1 MAEDDIKCTYV
12 RVARRLWIDERLRRV
27 SEDARMLFMY
37 LLTSPHG
44 NMVGYYRLPAAYA
57 CSDLQWPMDRW
68 SQALTELTKGVGDG
82 PMVMYDAGSEVVLV
96 RNYLRY
102 NPIENRNQAIG
113 ATKTL
118 VELPGNTLWPEFVAA
133 VHRHA
138 AKFTEPFTER
148 FGERFAKGYGNPVT
162 VTVTVTEAVTVTGTV
177 PASRAGADAPESVL
191 GSQDPTLT
199 ENPDQEPVA
208 PDSTAM
214 DKNHDDQPRFVM
226 DFYNEVF
233 RDLWKSPLQL
243 TSERRR
249 LIKARLKKHSV
260 AELCEAIRTIRASPF
275 HCGQNDAG
283 TVYATPEFI
292 LRNDSK
298 VDEWLKKQVISSDGN
313 QLCRGNPTG
322 HRGHKAYTEG
332 DGYDWDKLAR

>member
-133 VHRHA
+133 IHRHA

-148 FGERFAKGYGNPVT
+148 FGERFTKGLGERYGNPVT
-162 VTVTVTEAVTVTGTV
+162 VTVTETVAVTETV
-177 PASRAGADAPESVL
+177 PAPRAGADAPEPVDNPSAGKRSV
-191 GSQDPTLT
+191 D
-199 ENPDQEPVA
+199 N
-208 PDSTAM
+208 
-214 DKNHDDQPRFVM
+214 
-226 DFYNEVF
+226 Y
-233 RDLWKSPLQL
+233 
-243 TSERRR
+243 
-249 LIKARLKKHSV
+249 
-260 AELCEAIRTIRASPF
+260 
-275 HCGQNDAG
+275 
-283 TVYATPEFI
+283 TPEFEEFWSAYPRKREKGGAYKAWRARI
-292 LRNDSK
+292 REKAPPADLIAAARNYAAYCERKGTPTDFIKYGSTFLGK
-298 VDEWLKKQVISSDGN
+298 DKPFKDFINGIPPDEPPRVPRAYATLKQF
-313 QLCRGNPTG
+313 
-322 HRGHKAYTEG
+322 AEG
-332 DGYDWDKLAR
+332 GEP